1 MPTYDQQQTLFCL
14 SMLANISDSK
24 KVISD
29 LANPAVQAKIGEWT
43 IVWGPV
49 IYAHDPKSQVWD
61 NIMYV
66 AKGQNSETHN
76 PQYVVAIAATNPK
89 SVFDWLQED
98 FNTHKMLPW
107 STQFPERGK
116 ISEGTNTGITIL
128 QNMKDSSNLSLLEF
142 LTQEIENQPDQ
153 PIEIMTTGHSLGGAL
168 SPVMALWLH
177 ENQGVWNP
185 NSKQVKV
192 NTQFSAGATPGDQTF
207 SDYYGNSEPG
217 LDQSSRLWNSLDIVP
232 HAWNLQQLRQIPTL
246 YEPCNISKSPRIT
259 LLVNAQI
266 QKVKN
271 CNYLALNPSTFAMK
285 GQCGVFSK
293 PQTNSLKQFLQEAY
307 FQHIQAYF
315 NLLDIEWPLTENLSN
330 ALTLTNQDLDV
341 ISTKLSA
348 QS

>member
-1 MPTYDQQQTLFCL
+1 MPIYDQQQTLFCL
-14 SMLANISDSK
+14 SMLAHVSDNEK
-24 KVISD
+24 IISD
-29 LANPAVQAKIGEWT
+29 LADPTVQSKIGQWT
-43 IVWGPV
+43 ILWGPV
-49 IYAHDPKSQVWD
+49 IYYHDPKNQVWD

-66 AKGQNSETHN
+66 AKGENAETNN
-76 PQYVVAIAATNPK
+76 PQYVVAIAGTNPK

-98 FNTHKMLPW
+98 FDTHEMLPW
-107 STQFPERGK
+107 STQFPKRGK

-128 QNMKDSSNLSLLEF
+128 QNMKNSSNLSLLEF
-142 LTQEIENQPDQ
+142 LTQEIQSQPNQ
-153 PIEIMTTGHSLGGAL
+153 PIEVITTGHSLGGAL
-168 SPVMALWLH
+168 SPVMALWLY
-177 ENQGVWNP
+177 ENQAVWNP
-185 NSKQVKV
+185 TGKQVTV

-207 SDYYGNSEPG
+207 SDYYGNTEPG
-217 LDQSSRLWNSLDIVP
+217 LNQSSRLWNSLDIVP
-232 HAWNLQQLRQIPTL
+232 HAWNIQQLKQISTL

-285 GQCGVFSK
+285 GQCGVFSQS
-293 PQTNSLKQFLQEAY
+293 QTTPFKQFLQEAY

-315 NLLDIEWPLTENLSN
+315 NLLNIEWPLTENVSN
-330 ALTLTNQDLDV
+330 ALTLTDQDLDS